1 MAGRLVEFPGSL
13 GLLIGGGGASLTI
26 FDAILRHGG
35 EPANYCE
42 IGGNPTPDKVAR
54 LTELIVNQPKVERL
68 AVIMNVVNNTQADLI
83 AEGVIR
89 GIIAAGKVPE
99 ETIVMFRLP
108 GSGEQRCRE
117 ILAAHHVAFTDRSVA
132 IDEAALKAVD
142 AVRAVKGTEVRTLT

>member
-1 MAGRLVEFPGSL
+1 MDHRGVAGRLVEFPGHL

-68 AVIMNVVNNTQADLI
+68 AVIMNVVNNTQAKLI
-83 AEGVIR
+83 DEGINMV
-89 GIIAAGKVPE
+89 IIAVGKYPE
-99 ETIVMFRLP
+99 VTKDM
-108 GSGEQRCRE
+108 C
-117 ILAAHHVAFTDRSVA
+117 ILT
-132 IDEAALKAVD
+132 
-142 AVRAVKGTEVRTLT
+142 